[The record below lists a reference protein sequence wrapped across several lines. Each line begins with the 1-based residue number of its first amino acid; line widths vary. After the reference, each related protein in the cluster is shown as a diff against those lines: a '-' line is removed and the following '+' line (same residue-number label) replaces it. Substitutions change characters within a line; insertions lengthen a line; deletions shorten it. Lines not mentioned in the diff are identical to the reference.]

1 VLWAGPRLRGAT
13 ALVAGVLALAAFA
26 LPAGWSPPRPAPET
40 LAAERLVWQPLD
52 ATAIA
57 GLVAGGQVVFVDV
70 TAEWC
75 ITCQVNKKL
84 VLDNEAVSAR
94 LDSPNVVRMRGDW
107 TLPSD
112 AISAYLAGFG
122 RYGIPFNAVYGPGA
136 PQGLALPEILTRDA
150 VLTALEQAA
159 GGTATS
165 ARFLD

>member
-1 VLWAGPRLRGAT
+1 MRISD
-13 ALVAGVLALAAFA
+13 
-26 LPAGWSPPRPAPET
+26 WSSDVCSSD
-40 LAAERLVWQPLD
+40 L
-52 ATAIA
+52 
-57 GLVAGGQVVFVDV
+57 VVFVDV

-165 ARFLD
+165 ARFLALGSHRSRHRRPRKSEEPTSD

>member
-1 VLWAGPRLRGAT
+1 MIRR
-13 ALVAGVLALAAFA
+13 
-26 LPAGWSPPRPAPET
+26 PPRSTRTDTPFPYTT
-40 LAAERLVWQPLD
+40 LCRS
-52 ATAIA
+52 
-57 GLVAGGQVVFVDV
+57 AGGQVVCVDV

-122 RYGIPFNAVYGPGA
+122 RSGLPFIAVYGPGA
-136 PQGLALPEILTRDA
+136 PQGLALPEILTRPA
-150 VLTALEQAA
+150 VMTALVQAA
-159 GGTATS
+159 GGPAPR
-165 ARFLD
+165 ARFLDPGSHAPRNPPPPTRAHKP

>member
-1 VLWAGPRLRGAT
+1 MRISD
-13 ALVAGVLALAAFA
+13 
-26 LPAGWSPPRPAPET
+26 WSS
-40 LAAERLVWQPLD
+40 
-52 ATAIA
+52 
-57 GLVAGGQVVFVDV
+57 DV
-70 TAEWC
+70 C
-75 ITCQVNKKL
+75 SSDL
-84 VLDNEAVSAR
+84 

-150 VLTALEQAA
+150 VLNALAQAA

-165 ARFLD
+165 ARFLASGRHRSRNRRTSSRADHAGQTRAEERRSGKECASKCRTRGSQAH

>member
-1 VLWAGPRLRGAT
+1 MVWLRRFLGLLLAAAAAWLVTVLAAQVGALAAALVDSLLLALGLVLWAGPRLRGAT

-94 LDSPNVVRMRGDW
+94 LDSPNVVRESWRERVGQD
-107 TLPSD
+107 
-112 AISAYLAGFG
+112 
-122 RYGIPFNAVYGPGA
+122 
-136 PQGLALPEILTRDA
+136 
-150 VLTALEQAA
+150 
-159 GGTATS
+159 
-165 ARFLD
+165 

>member
-1 VLWAGPRLRGAT
+1 MLLVFFFKLYGDHRALHLLTHSFPTRLSSDLRGAT

-70 TAEWC
+70 TAAWC

-84 VLDNEAVSAR
+84 VLEHEAVRAR
-94 LDSPNVVRMRGDW
+94 LRSEERRVGKEFV
-107 TLPSD
+107 SKCQ
-112 AISAYLAGFG
+112 S
-122 RYGIPFNAVYGPGA
+122 
-136 PQGLALPEILTRDA
+136 Q
-150 VLTALEQAA
+150 
-159 GGTATS
+159 
-165 ARFLD
+165 